1 MCAEDFG
8 PSAEVVLSGA
18 ALGVRMGRFVQFLW
32 SSLACGVACVASE
45 DCAGA
50 DCSDASAVLQ
60 HKTKGGSI
68 HSHRARESRECS
80 KPYPFIWDND
90 ANYDDTLALLYLAH
104 SENLD
109 WKAITIESD
118 GMGTPHGGPTNMAA
132 VAKLVGLSHVPIAMG
147 GLSSLSPISTMPL
160 QWRLETDE
168 FFEREFESG
177 ILNMTDKAIV
187 DETAAQLIVKIL
199 RESECP
205 VVILTTGPATNVG
218 A

>member
-1 MCAEDFG
+1 
-8 PSAEVVLSGA
+8 
-18 ALGVRMGRFVQFLW
+18 MGRFVQFLRF
-32 SSLACGVACVASE
+32 SLACGVACVASE
-45 DCAGA
+45 DCAGE

-68 HSHRARESRECS
+68 HSHRVRECS

-118 GMGTPHGGPTNMAA
+118 GMGTPHGGPTNIAA
-132 VAKLVGLSHVPIAMG
+132 VAKLVGLSDVPIAMG
-147 GLSSLSPISTMPL
+147 GLSSLSPVSTMPL
-160 QWRLETDE
+160 QWRIETDE
-168 FFEREFESG
+168 FFERQFEAG

-187 DETAAQLIVKIL
+187 DLSAAQLIVKIL
-199 RESECP
+199 KESECP